1 MDIIIKNCNNI
12 KEGTVSIEKNKLNIK
27 YGINGTGKSTIA
39 LAIEKNNDLTFLK
52 TFGIVEE
59 PSIEFSETINKV
71 VTFNSDF
78 VNNIVFKGN
87 TVINDSFEVF
97 IKSDQYDE
105 KRKIILGELKSL
117 NKETIA
123 DENTKK
129 LLEILSNLE
138 PRLKLKASGDVYQ
151 TSDFKSILSKQNIYQ
166 IPKELEGYSDFLSDK
181 EKNINWIDWKTKGFD
196 FDDKKKCPF
205 CTETLKNTYDEEKK
219 IFKDTYKKNDVKH
232 LNEMKQLIEA
242 LKGYM
247 DNDSFNTIKNCII
260 EPKDEDEIMLV
271 FKKFIADYQFLLDKF
286 MKIINFDSYNLKDST
301 DISNLGDI
309 VSKLKIHTDNI
320 TYFGNELF
328 MNICNSVNQRIEKI
342 LEKIEQLKSE
352 IGAINGIIKTT
363 IEKSKK
369 EINDFLEIAGF
380 DYKFD
385 IIVEKD
391 NDAKT
396 LLKYSKNNEK
406 EIDVDNIEKHLSWG
420 EKNAF
425 ALVLFM
431 FYALSQKAD
440 LIILDDPISSFD
452 GNKKYAIID
461 RLFSNTKSLKSLRNK
476 TVLMLT
482 HDFEP
487 VIDFV
492 INGKPNNE
500 AVVKY
505 IKNVNGI
512 ISENTINKANDI
524 KLSTYLYYSY
534 ARDTKINIISRIS
547 FLRKFIEFSN
557 VRNDENMNIA
567 YEILSCIIHGRN
579 EIKRKIDNDNYEEI
593 PQEKID
599 SGISFIREFIPEF
612 DYLRTLSQY
621 YTKSSLLHLYESE
634 QNNYLKSQIF
644 REYLE
649 MSNKRGSL
657 DDVVLKFV
665 DEIYHIE
672 NDYIYTLDLIKFDT
686 IPSFII
692 EKIDKFINSE
702 MRK

>member
-1 MDIIIKNCNNI
+1 MYIKIKNCNNI
-12 KEGTVSIEKNKLNIK
+12 KEGDISVEKNKLNIK

-39 LAIEKNNDLTFLK
+39 LAIEKNNNLSFLK
-52 TFGIVEE
+52 TFGINEE

-78 VNNIVFKGN
+78 VNNIVFNGDI
-87 TVINDSFEVF
+87 VINNAFEVF

-105 KRKIILGELKSL
+105 KRKKILEGLKSL

-129 LLEILSNLE
+129 LIEILSNLE
-138 PRLKLKASGDVYQ
+138 PRLKLKSTGDVYQ
-151 TSDFKSILSKQNIYQ
+151 TSDFKSILNKQNIYQ
-166 IPKELEGYSDFLSDK
+166 IPNELESYSEFLCDK
-181 EKNINWIDWKTKGFD
+181 DKNINWIDWKTKGFE

-205 CTETLKNTYDEEKK
+205 CTESLKDTYSEEKK
-219 IFKDTYKKNDVKH
+219 KFKDTFKKNDVKH
-232 LNEMKQLIEA
+232 LTEIKQLIEE
-242 LKGYM
+242 LKDYM
-247 DNDSFNTIKNCII
+247 NTDSYDSLQNCII
-260 EPKDEDEIMLV
+260 EPKNEDEIMLV
-271 FKKFIADYQFLLDKF
+271 FKKFIADYKYLLDKF
-286 MKIINFDSYNLKDST
+286 MKIINFDSYNLKNST

-309 VSKLKIHTDNI
+309 VLSLKIKTENI

-328 MNICNSVNQRIEKI
+328 FYICNTVNTRIDKI
-342 LEKIEQLKSE
+342 IEKIEQLKAE
-352 IGAINGIIKTT
+352 VGAINGIIKTT

-391 NDAKT
+391 NEAKT
-396 LLKYSKNNEK
+396 LLKYSKNNEQ
-406 EIDVDNIEKHLSWG
+406 EINVDNIEKHLSWG

-492 INGKPNNE
+492 INGKPNND
-500 AVVKY
+500 AIVKY
-505 IKNVNGI
+505 IKNINGSI
-512 ISENTINKANDI
+512 NENTVTRDNDI
-524 KLSTYLYYSY
+524 KLSINLYYTY
-534 ARDTKINIISRIS
+534 AKDTKINIISRIS
-547 FLRKFIEFSN
+547 FLRKYIELSN
-557 VRNDENMNIA
+557 VDNDESQNIA
-567 YEILSCIIHGRN
+567 YEILSCLIHGRT
-579 EIKRKIDNDNYEEI
+579 EIERKVKNDTY
-593 PQEKID
+593 EKIPNEKINL
-599 SGISFIREFIPEF
+599 GISFIRKFIMDF
-612 DYLRTLSQY
+612 DYIQVLEQY
-621 YTKSSLLHLYESE
+621 YNKRNILNLYKQE

-644 REYLE
+644 RAYLE
-649 MSNKRGSL
+649 ISNKRGKL

-672 NDYIYTLDLIKFDT
+672 NDYSYSLDLIKFDT
-686 IPSFII
+686 IPNFIIKKIDSFINCEI
-692 EKIDKFINSE
+692 
-702 MRK
+702 

>member
-1 MDIIIKNCNNI
+1 MDITIKNCNNI
-12 KEGTVSIEKNKLNIK
+12 RKGNICIEKNKLNIK

-39 LAIEKNNDLTFLK
+39 LAIEKKDDLSFLK
-52 TFGIVEE
+52 TFGSLEE
-59 PSIEFSETINKV
+59 PFVEFSENINKV

-78 VNNIVFKGN
+78 VNNIVFNGD
-87 TVINDSFEVF
+87 TVINNSFEVF

-105 KRKIILGELKSL
+105 KRKIILEELKSL

-129 LLEILSNLE
+129 LLETLSNLE
-138 PRLKLKASGDVYQ
+138 PRLKLKTSGEVYQ
-151 TSDFKSILSKQNIYQ
+151 TSDFKSILNKQNIYQ
-166 IPKELEGYSDFLSDK
+166 IPKELENYSDFLSDK
-181 EKNINWIDWKTKGFD
+181 EKNINWIDWKTKGFE

-205 CTETLKNTYDEEKK
+205 CTESLKSTYDEEKK
-219 IFKDTYKKNDVKH
+219 KFKDTYKKNDVKH
-232 LNEMKQLIEA
+232 LTEMKQLIEQ
-242 LKGYM
+242 LQNYM
-247 DNDSFNTIKNCII
+247 NEKSYNSLQNCIM
-260 EPKDEDEIMLV
+260 EPKNEDEIMLV
-271 FKKFIADYQFLLDKF
+271 FKKFIADYSYLLDKF
-286 MKIINFDSYNLKDST
+286 IKIINFDSYNLKNNT
-301 DISNLGDI
+301 DISNLGNI
-309 VSKLKIHTDNI
+309 VLNLKIKTDDI
-320 TYFGNELF
+320 TYFGGDLF
-328 MNICNSVNQRIEKI
+328 ISICDSVNSRIEKI
-342 LEKIEQLKSE
+342 LEKIEELKAE
-352 IGAINGIIKTT
+352 VGAINGIIKSTV
-363 IEKSKK
+363 EKSKK
-369 EINDFLEIAGF
+369 ELNDFLEIAGF

-391 NDAKT
+391 NEAKT
-396 LLKYSKNNEK
+396 FLKYSKNIEQ
-406 EIDVDNIEKHLSWG
+406 EINVDNIEKHLSWG

-452 GNKKYAIID
+452 GNKKYATID

-500 AVVKY
+500 AIVNY
-505 IKNVNGI
+505 IKNVDGI
-512 ISENTINKANDI
+512 ISENIITRNNDI
-524 KLSTYLYYSY
+524 KLSINLYYTY
-534 ARDTKINIISRIS
+534 AKDSQINIISRIS
-547 FLRKFIEFSN
+547 FLRKFIELSN
-557 VRNDENMNIA
+557 VNSDKSINIA
-567 YEILSCIIHGRN
+567 YEILSCLIHGRT
-579 EIKRKIDNDNYEEI
+579 EIKRKRNNDTYEEI
-593 PQEKID
+593 SQEEID
-599 SGISFIREFIPEF
+599 LGISFIKEFIANF
-612 DYLRTLSQY
+612 DYFQILNQY
-621 YTKSSLLHLYESE
+621 FTKDNILHLYKNE

-649 MSNKRGSL
+649 ITNKRGTL

-672 NDYIYTLDLIKFDT
+672 NDYIYSLDLIKFDT

-692 EKIDKFINSE
+692 EKIDDFINNE
-702 MRK
+702 I

>member
-1 MDIIIKNCNNI
+1 MNITIKNCNNI
-12 KEGTVSIEKNKLNIK
+12 KEGNISIEKNKLNIK

-39 LAIEKNNDLTFLK
+39 SAIENNNNLLFLK
-52 TFGIVEE
+52 TFGSIEE
-59 PSIEFSETINKV
+59 STIEFSENINKV

-78 VNNIVFKGN
+78 VNNIVFNGAN
-87 TVINDSFEVF
+87 VINNSFEVF
-97 IKSDQYDE
+97 IKSEQYDE
-105 KRKIILGELKSL
+105 KRKIILEELKSL

-129 LLEILSNLE
+129 LLESLSNLE

-166 IPKELEGYSDFLSDK
+166 IPEELENYSDFLCDK
-181 EKNINWIDWKTKGFD
+181 EKNINWIDWKTKGFE

-205 CTETLKNTYDEEKK
+205 CTESLKNTYDDEKK
-219 IFKDTYKKNDVKH
+219 KFKDTYKKNDVKH
-232 LNEMKQLIEA
+232 LSEMKQLFEE
-242 LKGYM
+242 LKAYM
-247 DNDSFNTIKNCII
+247 TIDSFNSLQNCII
-260 EPKDEDEIMLV
+260 EPKNEDEIMLV
-271 FKKFIADYQFLLDKF
+271 FKKFIADYKYLLDKF
-286 MKIINFDSYNLKDST
+286 MKIINFDSYNLKNNT
-301 DISNLGDI
+301 DISNLSDI
-309 VSKLKIHTDNI
+309 VLSLKIKTDNI
-320 TYFGNELF
+320 TYFGNEVFL
-328 MNICNSVNQRIEKI
+328 NICNSVNSRIDKI
-342 LEKIEQLKSE
+342 LEKIEKLKAE
-352 IGAINGIIKTT
+352 VGAINGIIKTT

-385 IIVEKD
+385 ITVEKD
-391 NDAKT
+391 NEAKT
-396 LLKYSKNNEK
+396 LLKYSKNNGQ
-406 EIDVDNIEKHLSWG
+406 EINVDNIEKHLSWG

-461 RLFSNTKSLKSLRNK
+461 RLFSNKKSLKSLRNR

-492 INGKPNNE
+492 MNGKPNNE
-500 AVVKY
+500 AIVNY

-512 ISENTINKANDI
+512 ISENIITKDNDI
-524 KLSTYLYYSY
+524 KLSTNLYYKY
-534 ARDTKINIISRIS
+534 AKDNKVNIISRIS
-547 FLRKFIEFSN
+547 FLRKFIELSN
-557 VRNDENMNIA
+557 VNNNESINMA
-567 YEILSCIIHGRN
+567 YEILSCLIHGRR
-579 EIKRKIDNDNYEEI
+579 EIKRKINNDTYEEI
-593 PQEKID
+593 SQEKINL
-599 SGISFIREFIPEF
+599 GISFIREFITDF
-612 DYLRTLSQY
+612 DYTQVLDKH
-621 YTKSSLLHLYESE
+621 YTKGNILHLYKNEN
-634 QNNYLKSQIF
+634 NNYLKSQIF

-649 MSNKRGSL
+649 ISNKRGTL

-672 NDYIYTLDLIKFDT
+672 NDYIYSLDLVKFDT

-692 EKIDKFINSE
+692 EKIDNFMNNEI
-702 MRK
+702 

>member
-1 MDIIIKNCNNI
+1 MNITIKSCNNI
-12 KEGTVSIEKNKLNIK
+12 KEGKISVEKNKLNIK

-39 LAIEKNNDLTFLK
+39 SAIEKNNNLSFLK
-52 TFGIVEE
+52 TFGSMEE
-59 PSIEFSETINKV
+59 PTIEFSENINKV

-78 VNNIVFKGN
+78 VNNIVFNGDN
-87 TVINDSFEVF
+87 VINNSFEVF

-105 KRKIILGELKSL
+105 KRKRILEELKSL

-129 LLEILSNLE
+129 LLENLSNLE

-166 IPKELEGYSDFLSDK
+166 IPEELENYSDFLCDK

-196 FDDKKKCPF
+196 FDSKKKCPF

-219 IFKDTYKKNDVKH
+219 KFKDTYKKNDVKH
-232 LNEMKQLIEA
+232 LTEMKQLIDE
-242 LKGYM
+242 LKDYM
-247 DNDSFNTIKNCII
+247 NEECFNSLQTCIT
-260 EPKDEDEIMLV
+260 EPKNEDEIMLV
-271 FKKFIADYQFLLDKF
+271 FKKFIADYKYLLDKF
-286 MKIINFDSYNLKDST
+286 MKIINFDSYNLKNNT

-309 VSKLKIHTDNI
+309 VSSLKIKTDNI

-328 MNICNSVNQRIEKI
+328 LNICNSVNKKIDTI
-342 LEKIEQLKSE
+342 LEKIEQLKAE
-352 IGAINGIIKTT
+352 VGAINGIIKTT

-391 NDAKT
+391 NEAKT
-396 LLKYSKNNEK
+396 LLKYSKNNGQ
-406 EIDVDNIEKHLSWG
+406 EINVDNIENHLSWG

-492 INGKPNNE
+492 INGKPNND
-500 AVVKY
+500 AIVNY
-505 IKNVNGI
+505 IKNVNGY
-512 ISENTINKANDI
+512 ISENIITRDNDI
-524 KLSTYLYYSY
+524 KLSTTLYYTY
-534 ARDTKINIISRIS
+534 AKDSKINIISRIS
-547 FLRKFIEFSN
+547 FLRKFIELSN
-557 VRNDENMNIA
+557 VNNDESKNIA
-567 YEILSCIIHGRN
+567 YEILSCLIHGRA
-579 EIKRKIDNDNYEEI
+579 EIKRKINNETYEEI
-593 PQEKID
+593 QQEKINL
-599 SGISFIREFIPEF
+599 GISFMREFITDFE
-612 DYLRTLSQY
+612 YTQVLEQY
-621 YTKSSLLHLYESE
+621 YNKDNILQLYKNEN
-634 QNNYLKSQIF
+634 NNYLKSQIF

-649 MSNKRGSL
+649 ISNKRGTL

-672 NDYIYTLDLIKFDT
+672 NDYIYSLDLIKFDT

-692 EKIDKFINSE
+692 EKIDNFINNE
-702 MRK
+702 I

>member
-1 MDIIIKNCNNI
+1 MDITIKNCNNI
-12 KEGTVSIEKNKLNIK
+12 RKGNICIEKNKLNIK

-39 LAIEKNNDLTFLK
+39 LAIEKKDDLSFLK
-52 TFGIVEE
+52 TFGSLEE
-59 PSIEFSETINKV
+59 PFVEFSENINKV

-78 VNNIVFKGN
+78 VNNIVFNGD
-87 TVINDSFEVF
+87 TVINNSFEVF

-105 KRKIILGELKSL
+105 KRKIILEELKSL

-129 LLEILSNLE
+129 LLETLSNLE
-138 PRLKLKASGDVYQ
+138 PRLKLKTSGEVYQ
-151 TSDFKSILSKQNIYQ
+151 TSDFKSILNKQNIYQ
-166 IPKELEGYSDFLSDK
+166 IPKELENYSDFLSDK
-181 EKNINWIDWKTKGFD
+181 EKNINWIDWKTKGFE

-205 CTETLKNTYDEEKK
+205 CTESLKSTYDEEKK
-219 IFKDTYKKNDVKH
+219 KFKDTYKKNDVKH
-232 LNEMKQLIEA
+232 LTEMKQLIEQ
-242 LKGYM
+242 LQNYM
-247 DNDSFNTIKNCII
+247 NEKSYNSLQNCIM
-260 EPKDEDEIMLV
+260 EPKNEDEIMLV
-271 FKKFIADYQFLLDKF
+271 FKKFIADYSYLLDKF
-286 MKIINFDSYNLKDST
+286 IKIINFDSYNLKNNT
-301 DISNLGDI
+301 DISNLGNI
-309 VSKLKIHTDNI
+309 VLNLKIKTDDI
-320 TYFGNELF
+320 TYFGGDLF
-328 MNICNSVNQRIEKI
+328 ISICDSVNSRIEKI
-342 LEKIEQLKSE
+342 LEKIEELKAE
-352 IGAINGIIKTT
+352 VGAINGIIKSTV
-363 IEKSKK
+363 EKSKK
-369 EINDFLEIAGF
+369 ELNDFLEIAGF

-391 NDAKT
+391 NEAKT
-396 LLKYSKNNEK
+396 FLKYSKNIEQ
-406 EIDVDNIEKHLSWG
+406 EINVDNIEKHLSWG

-500 AVVKY
+500 AIVNY
-505 IKNVNGI
+505 IKNVDGI
-512 ISENTINKANDI
+512 ISENIITRNNDI
-524 KLSTYLYYSY
+524 KLSINLYYTY
-534 ARDTKINIISRIS
+534 AKDSQINIISRIS
-547 FLRKFIEFSN
+547 FLRKFIELSN
-557 VRNDENMNIA
+557 VNSDKSINIA
-567 YEILSCIIHGRN
+567 YEILSCLIHGRT
-579 EIKRKIDNDNYEEI
+579 EIKRKRNNDTYEEI
-593 PQEKID
+593 SQEEID
-599 SGISFIREFIPEF
+599 LGISFIKEFIANF
-612 DYLRTLSQY
+612 DYFQILNQY
-621 YTKSSLLHLYESE
+621 FTKDNILHLYKNE

-649 MSNKRGSL
+649 ITNKRATL

-672 NDYIYTLDLIKFDT
+672 NDYIYSLDLIKFDT

-692 EKIDKFINSE
+692 EKIDDFINNE
-702 MRK
+702 I

>member
-1 MDIIIKNCNNI
+1 MDITIKNCNNI
-12 KEGTVSIEKNKLNIK
+12 RKGNICIEKNKLNIK

-39 LAIEKNNDLTFLK
+39 LAIEKKDDLSFLK
-52 TFGIVEE
+52 TFGSLEE
-59 PSIEFSETINKV
+59 PFVEFSENINKV

-78 VNNIVFKGN
+78 VNNIVFNGD
-87 TVINDSFEVF
+87 TVINNSFEVF

-105 KRKIILGELKSL
+105 KRKIILEELKSL

-129 LLEILSNLE
+129 LLETLSNLE
-138 PRLKLKASGDVYQ
+138 PRLKLKTSGEVYQ
-151 TSDFKSILSKQNIYQ
+151 TSDFKSILNKQNIYQ
-166 IPKELEGYSDFLSDK
+166 IPKELENYSDFLSDK
-181 EKNINWIDWKTKGFD
+181 EKNINWIDWKTKGFE

-205 CTETLKNTYDEEKK
+205 CTESLKSTYDEEKK
-219 IFKDTYKKNDVKH
+219 KFKDIYKKNDVKH
-232 LNEMKQLIEA
+232 LTEMKQLIEQ
-242 LKGYM
+242 LQNYM
-247 DNDSFNTIKNCII
+247 NEKSYNSLQNCIM
-260 EPKDEDEIMLV
+260 EPKNEDEIMLV
-271 FKKFIADYQFLLDKF
+271 FKKFIADYSYLLDKF
-286 MKIINFDSYNLKDST
+286 IKIINFDSYNLKNNT
-301 DISNLGDI
+301 DISNLGNI
-309 VSKLKIHTDNI
+309 VLNLKIKTDDI
-320 TYFGNELF
+320 TYFGGDLF
-328 MNICNSVNQRIEKI
+328 ISICDSVNSRIEKI
-342 LEKIEQLKSE
+342 LEKIEELKAE
-352 IGAINGIIKTT
+352 VGAINGIIKSTV
-363 IEKSKK
+363 EKSKK
-369 EINDFLEIAGF
+369 ELNDFLEIAGF

-391 NDAKT
+391 NEAKT
-396 LLKYSKNNEK
+396 FLKYSKNIEQ
-406 EIDVDNIEKHLSWG
+406 EINVDNIEKHLSWG

-500 AVVKY
+500 AIVNY
-505 IKNVNGI
+505 IKNVDGI
-512 ISENTINKANDI
+512 ISENIITRNNDI
-524 KLSTYLYYSY
+524 KLSINLYYTY
-534 ARDTKINIISRIS
+534 AKDSQINIISRIS
-547 FLRKFIEFSN
+547 FLRKFIELSN
-557 VRNDENMNIA
+557 VNSDKSINIA
-567 YEILSCIIHGRN
+567 YEILSCLIHGRT
-579 EIKRKIDNDNYEEI
+579 EIKRKRNNDTYEEI
-593 PQEKID
+593 SQEEID
-599 SGISFIREFIPEF
+599 LGISFIKEFIANF
-612 DYLRTLSQY
+612 DYFQILNQY
-621 YTKSSLLHLYESE
+621 FTKDNILHLYKNE

-649 MSNKRGSL
+649 ITNKRGTL

-672 NDYIYTLDLIKFDT
+672 NDYIYSLDLIKFDT

-692 EKIDKFINSE
+692 EKIDDFINNE
-702 MRK
+702 I